1 MHHPSHLTWVLRKHD
16 FTAGGAKINKT
27 GWTNQGYHACFPC
40 QMEGREKLSSL
51 NRFLILIKID
61 DLNQNG

>member
-1 MHHPSHLTWVLRKHD
+1 
-16 FTAGGAKINKT
+16 
-27 GWTNQGYHACFPC
+27 
-40 QMEGREKLSSL
+40 MEGREKLSSL